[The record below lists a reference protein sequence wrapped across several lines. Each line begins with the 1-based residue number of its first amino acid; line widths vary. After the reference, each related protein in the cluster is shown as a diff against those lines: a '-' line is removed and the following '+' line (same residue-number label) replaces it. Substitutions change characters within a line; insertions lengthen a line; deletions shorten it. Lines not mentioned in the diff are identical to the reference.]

1 MKITLK
7 ADFQMNSVKNR
18 QSSGQD
24 SVLSLPR
31 AQVQSLAGKLRSHK
45 LGGMV
50 KKNKTPNQ
58 NKAKRPA
65 FEPWPSN

>member
-31 AQVQSLAGKLRSHK
+31 AQVPSLVGELRSHRLYGK
-45 LGGMV
+45 DQKRAGGER
-50 KKNKTPNQ
+50 TIDTT
-58 NKAKRPA
+58 AG
-65 FEPWPSN
+65 